1 MRDLPR
7 WASRFQFTRELWS
20 DVDRLVLDPA
30 LERALASGEL
40 AAGDG
45 PIFAELADALL
56 PQDGRGERTWF
67 LAERGR
73 RVAEYARQRSGAVFA
88 DVREGVQIVGD
99 ESWGFAQCDLT
110 GLLEDEPAG
119 LTTAL
124 AERVSPVVAAVL
136 ETLSEMMEE
145 GRSLALSVPSR
156 AAFKEKG
163 VSEEVFFDYLA
174 EYFPSARV
182 YGLADSPAV
191 GIYDFGPVEE
201 DEQGGPAAAEAD
213 ARARTEI
220 YGADDEDDY
229 RRAEAAYD
237 AELDAAEQTWSG
249 EETQPGVDPE
259 LDSDG
264 DEVPIDYD
272 NSLGELEPRYF
283 AYLAL
288 VGVPR
293 PPEGLTVVELSG
305 DGDLGEVN
313 YRGHEPKEERVGDAS
328 GLRAQLAEAQRQA
341 DLLAVERQGLLERL
355 DDAQEK
361 IEELEEELEDLR
373 EEEPQDRDRM
383 VSGEIESSSSVAPE
397 ELVGRLDAALAR
409 EQELRWRV
417 TSLAAELEAAIA
429 RPVDELEAEVASL
442 RARLEAHPQVA
453 AVSAPATR
461 VPSGAVT
468 VHEKV
473 APARAPRAGAG
484 SRRAAEL
491 RSELEG
497 LLRKVERGGMNGVE
511 LHRALRGIRDR
522 LGRG

>member
-1 MRDLPR
+1 MGDLPR

-56 PQDGRGERTWF
+56 PQDGGGRQTWF

-88 DVREGVQIVGD
+88 DVREGVQLAGD
-99 ESWGFAQCDLT
+99 ESWRFAQCDLT
-110 GLLEDEPAG
+110 GLLEDEQAG
-119 LTTAL
+119 LTTPL
-124 AERVSPVVAAVL
+124 ADRVSPAVAAVL
-136 ETLSEMMEE
+136 ETLSEMVEE
-145 GRSLALSVPSR
+145 GRALALSVPSR
-156 AAFKEKG
+156 AALKERG

-201 DEQGGPAAAEAD
+201 EVEGGGGREDAD
-213 ARARTEI
+213 ARAPTEV
-220 YGADDEDDY
+220 YGAADELDY
-229 RRAEAAYD
+229 RQAEADYD

-249 EETQPGVDPE
+249 EETEPGVEPE
-259 LDSDG
+259 FEA

-288 VGVPR
+288 VGSEA

-305 DGDLGEVN
+305 DGEVGEVN
-313 YRGHEPKEERVGDAS
+313 YRGHEPEEERVAEAS

-361 IEELEEELEDLR
+361 IEELEDELEDLR
-373 EEEPQDRDRM
+373 DDDDGESRS
-383 VSGEIESSSSVAPE
+383 VSGEIETGSRVTPD

-417 TSLAAELEAAIA
+417 TSLGAELEAALA
-429 RPVDELEAEVASL
+429 RPVEELEADLASL
-442 RARLEAHPQVA
+442 RAQLEARPQD
-453 AVSAPATR
+453 SAPTA
-461 VPSGAVT
+461 PGAPALPDSGAP
-468 VHEKV
+468 V
-473 APARAPRAGAG
+473 ASPPASSVASGDR
-484 SRRAAEL
+484 SRAEL
-491 RSELEG
+491 RFELDV
-497 LLRKVERGGMNGVE
+497 LLRKVERGGFNGLE
-511 LHRALRGIRDR
+511 LHRALRKIRNR
-522 LGRG
+522 WARG